1 MALVKRN
8 FSTTT
13 RAYAAAVGFAA
24 ALAMTLALAL
34 CSMSW
39 ARAAAKSGRAQGSP
53 TTPAQTIRLHPK
65 NAHYFLFRGKAVALV
80 TSGEHYGAVINGDFD
95 YGRYLTALAGEGL
108 NFTRIFGGSYV
119 EAPGKSFGILR
130 NDLAPGPGRYIAPWA
145 RSDVAGY
152 AGGGNKFDLERWD
165 VEYFRRLHEFLKG
178 ASERGIVVEIS
189 LFSAHY
195 GDLQWELSALNP
207 ANNVNMKDAGIA
219 DYKKLHTLENGGA
232 LAYQERY
239 TRKLV
244 REAGGFDN
252 VIFEIQ
258 NEPWAD
264 RPAAVGAIGLVNPM
278 LQGAARDRFPNTAEL
293 ADELSL
299 AWQAKVAEWITSEE
313 ATLPNKHLIAQ
324 NISNFRFP
332 IRKLLAGVS
341 IANFHYADADA
352 AAWNYGLDKALSCD
366 ETGFMGRD
374 DELYRR
380 EAWNFMLAG
389 GEIFDGLDYSFSVGH
404 EDGTDTEANGPGGGS
419 AALRHELRV
428 LSEFLQSFEL
438 AELHPEAR
446 AVRHSTGTVARVL
459 SNAGREY
466 AMYFDGDG
474 PTEVTLDLP
483 EGRYSGEWVN
493 VRTGRVERAEEIRG
507 GLGVVVESPKF
518 VNGIALRVKRR

>member
-1 MALVKRN
+1 LAATTPRQAMS
-8 FSTTT
+8 STTT
-13 RAYAAAVGFAA
+13 TGQA
-24 ALAMTLALAL
+24 
-34 CSMSW
+34 
-39 ARAAAKSGRAQGSP
+39 
-53 TTPAQTIRLHPK
+53 IRLHPK
-65 NAHYFLFRGKAVALV
+65 NPHYFLFRGKAVALI
-80 TSGEHYGAVINGDFD
+80 TSGEHYGAVLNGDFD
-95 YGRYLTALAGEGL
+95 YEKYLATLKAGGL

-130 NDLAPGPGRYIAPWA
+130 NDLAPEQGRYVAPWA
-145 RSDVAGY
+145 RSEVAGY
-152 AGGGNKFDLERWD
+152 AGGGNKFALERWD
-165 VEYFRRLHEFLKG
+165 AEYFRRLREFLTE
-178 ASERGIVVEIS
+178 ASERGIAVEMS
-189 LFSAHY
+189 LFSSHY
-195 GDLQWELSALNP
+195 GELQWKLSALNP
-207 ANNVNMKDAGIA
+207 ANNVNMSDTGHTSGAGTT
-219 DYKKLHTLENGGA
+219 DYKKAQTLENGSA
-232 LAYQERY
+232 LAYQEQY

-244 REAGGFDN
+244 REANGFDN

-278 LQGAARDRFPNTAEL
+278 LQGAARDQFPNAAEL

-428 LSEFLQSFEL
+428 LSEFLQSFDL

>member
-1 MALVKRN
+1 MMRN
-8 FSTTT
+8 S
-13 RAYAAAVGFAA
+13 FATGLGVTGLGLA
-24 ALAMTLALAL
+24 ALAFAL
-34 CSMSW
+34 CAIGSI
-39 ARAAAKSGRAQGSP
+39 RLAAVSGQAGSSATNLAQ
-53 TTPAQTIRLHPK
+53 AIRLHPR
-65 NAHYFLFRGKAVALV
+65 NPHYFLFRGKAVALV
-80 TSGEHYGAVINGDFD
+80 TSGEHYGAVLNGDFD
-95 YGRYLTALAGEGL
+95 YGRYLAALAAEPL

-145 RSDVAGY
+145 RSEVAGY

-165 VEYFRRLHEFLKG
+165 AEYFRRLHEFLTEAG
-178 ASERGIVVEIS
+178 ERGIVVEIS
-189 LFSAHY
+189 LFSSHY
-195 GDLQWELSALNP
+195 GELQWNLSALNP
-207 ANNVNMKDAGIA
+207 ANNVNMKDGGTA
-219 DYKKLHTLENGGA
+219 DYKKVQTPENGSA

-244 REAGGFDN
+244 REANGFDN

-293 ADELSL
+293 ADALSL

-313 ATLPNKHLIAQ
+313 AGLPNKHLIAQ
-324 NISNFRFP
+324 NIANFRLP
-332 IRKLLAGVS
+332 IRKLLPGVS

-352 AAWNYGLDKALSCD
+352 VAWNYGLDKAISCD

-374 DELYRR
+374 DGLYGR

-389 GEIFDGLDYSFSVGH
+389 GGIFDGLDYSFSVGH
-404 EDGTDTEANGPGGGS
+404 EDGIDAEANGPGGGS
-419 AALRHELRV
+419 AALRHELSV
-428 LSEFLQSFEL
+428 LRGFLQSFDL
-438 AELHPEAR
+438 AELRPDAR

-474 PTEVTLDLP
+474 PTEVTLDFP
-483 EGRYSGEWVN
+483 EGRYLGEWLN
-493 VRTGRVERAEEIRG
+493 VRTGRVERSEEIRVG
-507 GLGVVVESPKF
+507 QGIVVVESPAF
-518 VNGIALRVKRR
+518 VNGIALRLKRKEQ